1 MYRYYQRKVALEP
14 TIANYSEMAKW
25 NNRWYRLEYPNA
37 IQRAWWLMEYDL
49 TKEMAEFIIEAI
61 DFHLESFPEYQEQA
75 DRFIEL
81 LAYCQETYTT
91 LHVKT
96 S

>member
-1 MYRYYQRKVALEP
+1 
-14 TIANYSEMAKW
+14 
-25 NNRWYRLEYPNA
+25 
-37 IQRAWWLMEYDL
+37 MEYDL